1 MSLFFEAFE
10 DFKNHKFMIG
20 EVSFQLHGEGNGMG
34 HAEGM
39 VKYDAVLDNGEII
52 HFEGSYKLYMQ
63 REGNYWDIFY
73 FVMPGFIW

>member
-20 EVSFQLHGEGNGMG
+20 EVSFQLHGEGNGVG

-52 HFEGSYKLYMQ
+52 HFEGVISCICNV
-63 REGNYWDIFY
+63 RAIIGIFSTL
-73 FVMPGFIW
+73 